1 VKERLTGAIILVVLV
16 VLLVPELLS
25 GPKGPAAIPPAP
37 GAASPSS
44 EEPPLRSYTINL
56 GDEHS
61 QSQTANGAADSS
73 GPPQPSVQAQP
84 TTTPDEGAN
93 ESTTWD
99 SAAPTDQQS
108 SAAGANPS
116 ASSPTNNAGSPVS
129 SARPTSP
136 APSSA
141 TAGNSSPSAHEQQA
155 AHGSTA
161 APTATSRSPAVAT
174 KPATSPPTP
183 APKVGSQPTPVA
195 AARAEA
201 AKPARTAAA
210 ETPAAKPHPTPAATE
225 KPAAKPHAAAAEK
238 PATAG
243 GESGGWGVQLGVFGS
258 KENAERLVLQARVKG
273 FKASVS
279 PITSG
284 KNKMYRVRVGPAPD
298 KSAAQELQTKLKAAG
313 IAHSDA
319 KVVPYS

>member
-25 GPKGPAAIPPAP
+25 GPKGPAATPPAP

-61 QSQTANGAADSS
+61 QSQTANGAEDSS

-84 TTTPDEGAN
+84 TATPDEGAN

-141 TAGNSSPSAHEQQA
+141 TAGNPQPAAREQQKPTPTSRP
-155 AHGSTA
+155 STA
-161 APTATSRSPAVAT
+161 AAP
-174 KPATSPPTP
+174 KPLQP
-183 APKVGSQPTPVA
+183 APSL
-195 AARAEA
+195 AARPEA

-210 ETPAAKPHPTPAATE
+210 ETPAAKPHPATAATE